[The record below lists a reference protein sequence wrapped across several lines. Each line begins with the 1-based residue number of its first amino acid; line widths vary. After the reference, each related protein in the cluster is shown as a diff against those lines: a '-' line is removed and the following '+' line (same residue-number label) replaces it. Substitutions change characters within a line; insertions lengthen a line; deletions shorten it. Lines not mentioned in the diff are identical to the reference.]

1 MEKRFNAKTED
12 NIVADTPDRK
22 AGIILLIVSGVLIMG
37 IGIAAAVAMNIHK
50 ARVPQES
57 ETSKVSQTSNTGASV
72 PEKNNSFK
80 GFFPEGSVPADCM
93 ELKWGTPVS
102 DIKIRYPD
110 ILAENP
116 SNLSDEKNTVNIS
129 YLRKTN
135 VGGFD
140 CSIVTLSADK
150 ADGLYAFSYL
160 LEKEKYGDILEALT
174 YEYGKPD
181 FKSGESAY
189 WSIADQILLYLTVR
203 TADADRIEHAF
214 LQYIYTKEAKVPEK
228 ADKAPI
234 IKLGMTIDEI
244 RKRKLSVTKTDVT
257 ADGTET
263 YISDKGYDVTSDNNL
278 GAFAPLK
285 ANASAVVLNMDPRA
299 DLTAYSFIFRGDFLY
314 EIREKIAG
322 VYGNPSENRDF
333 SSVWNLY
340 DGKGVITVSYGRMN
354 GSGRG
359 FATELRYSCSTQ
371 EYKALELIKSIG
383 RATRKDLKY
392 SEVKDELGK
401 YYPSENIDKKGNG
414 TMTYINNDGIDIVV
428 FGVRI
433 RSVEI
438 EFKKNVVTDVYYL
451 FDGKAY
457 DTLKRNIE
465 VNYGGGQNKN
475 KYKDRIRR
483 VLWQPKATENNKF
496 TRLMLDYVNLKVNPK
511 ARVHYYG

>member
-22 AGIILLIVSGVLIMG
+22 AGIILLIVSGLLILG

-50 ARVPQES
+50 NRVPQES
-57 ETSKVSQTSNTGASV
+57 EASKTSQTSNSGSSV
-72 PEKNNSFK
+72 PEKYISFK
-80 GFFPEGSVPADCM
+80 GTYAEGSVPTDCLD
-93 ELKWGTPVS
+93 LKWGTPAF
-102 DIKIRYPD
+102 DIKIKYPD
-110 ILAENP
+110 VLAENP
-116 SNLSDEKNTVNIS
+116 STSSDEKNTVNIS
-129 YLRKTN
+129 YLRKAK

-140 CSIVTLSADK
+140 YSIVTLSADK
-150 ADGLYAFSYL
+150 ADGLYAFGYL
-160 LEKEKYGDILEALT
+160 LEKEQYPNILEALT
-174 YEYGKPD
+174 YEYGKPV

-189 WSIADQILLYLTVR
+189 WDVADQILLYLTVR
-203 TADADRIEHAF
+203 TSDADRQEHAF
-214 LQYIYTKEAKVPEK
+214 LQYIYTKEANVPEK
-228 ADKAPI
+228 ADKAPL

-244 RKRKLSVTKTDVT
+244 GKKRLSMTRTDVT

-285 ANASAVVLNMDPRA
+285 ANASAVVLKIDPRA
-299 DLTAYSFIFRGDFLY
+299 DLTAYSFIFKGDHLY
-314 EIREKIAG
+314 EIREKIANT
-322 VYGNPSENRDF
+322 YGNPSENRDF
-333 SSVWNLY
+333 SSQWNLY

-359 FATELRYSCSTQ
+359 FATELRYSCSAQ

-383 RATRKDLKY
+383 KATKKGLKY

-414 TMTYINNDGIDIVV
+414 KMTYINNDGIDIVV

-438 EFKKNVVTDVYYL
+438 EFKKNVVTGVYYL

-465 VNYGGGQNKN
+465 VNYGGGNNKN
-475 KYKDRIRR
+475 KSKDYIRR
-483 VLWQPKATENNKF
+483 VLWQPKNTENKF
-496 TRLMLDYVNLKVNPK
+496 SKLMLDYVNLKVNPK